1 MISIESHTY
10 SFIIKIWLEEEPD
23 EDRAGQWR
31 GHITHVES
39 GERRYL
45 HGLEDIPNYVASY
58 LEAWGLHPQRH
69 VPFQQQPSHTEEG
82 RG

>member
-10 SFIIKIWLEEEPD
+10 SFIIKIWLEEEP
-23 EDRAGQWR
+23 EERRAGQWR

-45 HGLEDIPNYVASY
+45 RTLEDIPAYVASY
-58 LEAWGLHPQRH
+58 LEAWGLQPHLL
-69 VPFQQQPSHTEEG
+69 VPNQPPSSHSNEECG
-82 RG
+82 